1 MERSKLKF
9 ERSNTVIDAIIE
21 YSLKQIRALIS
32 ILHTNDLHNHIAIS
46 RFAKLKK
53 LRGELGENG
62 LLLDAGDAG
71 GSGNITFKRAGEP
84 ILEEMSDAGYDAM
97 TVGNRDFHVTSLGF
111 RSKLFRARFPIL
123 CANLRLSKIDASETN
138 YENLDDILRDRPSHP
153 AIHVSLFYEL
163 SGGFKVLVFGLTVPM
178 VTERM
183 WERKLS
189 DYIFDNPI
197 SVAARLLPTLKKRYQ
212 PDFVVALTH
221 IGLSR
226 DRILA
231 TEVPGIDL
239 IVGGHSHDTLPE
251 GERVGETLIVQAG
264 SHGQFYG
271 RVDINRDVLGKT
283 GFEMNAGVFLL

>member
-1 MERSKLKF
+1 M
-9 ERSNTVIDAIIE
+9 IDAIIE
-21 YSLKQIRALIS
+21 YYLRQTRALIS
-32 ILHTNDLHNHIAIS
+32 ILHTNDLHNHIPTS
-46 RFAKLKK
+46 RFAIIQK
-53 LRGELGENG
+53 LRGELGDKC

-97 TVGNRDFHVTSLGF
+97 TVGNRDFHVTAFGF

-123 CANLRLSKIDASETN
+123 CANLRLSRVNASKN
-138 YENLDDILRDRPSHP
+138 NDDNSDNILSSEPSHP
-153 AIHVSLFYEL
+153 AIQRYLFHEL
-163 SGGFKVLVFGLTVPM
+163 SGGWKVLVFGLTVPM

-197 SVAARLLPTLKKRYQ
+197 SVATRLLPTLKKRYQ
-212 PDFVVALTH
+212 PDIVVALTH

-264 SHGQFYG
+264 SHGRFYG
-271 RVDINRDVLGKT
+271 RVDINRDVLSKT
-283 GFEMNAGVFLL
+283 GFEMKAGVFSL